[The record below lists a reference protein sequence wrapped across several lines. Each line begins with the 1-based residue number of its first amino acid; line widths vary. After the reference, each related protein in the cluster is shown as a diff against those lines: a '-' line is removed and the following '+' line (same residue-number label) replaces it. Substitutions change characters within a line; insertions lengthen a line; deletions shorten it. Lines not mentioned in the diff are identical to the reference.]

1 MTSTFAIAIPGY
13 RITELIYASTRTRVY
28 RAYQDQTQ
36 TPVIIKILNTE
47 YPQVRDLILL
57 KNQYAIAQHLDHPNI
72 IKCYNLERYGNS
84 YALILEDF
92 GGICLSQYA
101 NSQALILED
110 FLAVAI
116 SISNALEYVYENKI
130 IHQDIKPKNIL
141 IHPETK
147 QIKLIDFSI
156 SSLLAKENAE
166 IKNPNVLSGTLAYMS
181 PEQTGRMNRGIDYR
195 TDLYSLGVTF
205 YELLT
210 GRLPFDSTNPLELVH
225 CHLAKE
231 PINLREI
238 NPKIPQTVADIIMK
252 LMAKTAEKRYQTARG
267 IRHDLEICQQ
277 MWLNQGEIIG
287 FELGK
292 TDNSDRFLI
301 PEKLYGRE
309 TEITTLLNAFER
321 VSNGNA
327 ELILV
332 AGLSG
337 IGKTAVVHEV
347 HKPIV
352 RQKGY
357 FISGKFD
364 QFQINIPLGAFL
376 QAFRSLM
383 AQLLTESTSQLLDW
397 KTKILSALGEQAQ
410 VMIDIIPELEKIL
423 GKQPQVAEI
432 TGTASENRFNLLFVN
447 FIRVLATKSH
457 PLVIFL
463 DDLQWVDSAS
473 LRLIQLLITETD
485 VQYLLL
491 IGAYRDN
498 EVNARHPFMMTLDDI
513 LKTRGTVNQITLKPL
528 DEFYLNLLVSD
539 ALHCPESKALPL
551 TQLVL
556 NKTQGNPFFTNQLL
570 KYLYED
576 GLIKFDLNTGN
587 WKYDIT
593 GLRSLHLN
601 TDVLDFLGIQ
611 LQKLPKNTQNTL
623 KIAACIGNN
632 FDLYTL
638 SIVCEKSETETAA
651 NLWKALQEGLIL
663 PKNEV
668 YKLYQDDSVIR
679 DDEHWKPT
687 DKKVTV
693 KYKFLHD
700 RVQQAAYSLIPEA
713 DKQVT
718 HLKIG
723 QLILQNTTPE
733 KLEENLFEL
742 VNQLNMGSDLIV
754 SQLEKY
760 DLAKL
765 NLLAGSKAKSAT
777 AYEAAVRYL
786 NVGLGLLAADSWQHQ
801 YDLTIN
807 LYVETIEVEY
817 LNGNFEKSKHLA
829 NLTLQ
834 QAKTILEQVRVY
846 KVQIQSFI
854 AQNLMSEAVEIGVR
868 ILKNLGVELPNQPS
882 VLDILAGVLQT
893 KLTLIGKRIQ
903 DLSNLPIMADPY
915 KLAAMQ
921 ILSLMASAASQAGSL
936 HFPLTV
942 LAMVRLS
949 VKYGNSTFA
958 AFAYSLYGAMLCDKF
973 GDIETGYRFGKLGL
987 DLLEKLNASSQRC
1000 KVNFLFNSM
1009 IRHFKKPV
1017 KQTIAPLIEAMQ
1029 IGLETGDIE
1038 FVGNANA
1045 FLVINLFL
1053 SGQNL
1058 ELCEQK
1064 CLNSIEIARSL
1075 KIETLPLVFSI
1086 FRQTLLNIQGLSLE
1100 KCTLVGEAFNEVEMM
1115 PALENNPSYLAIFHF
1130 QKAMLN
1136 YLFQNNIVA
1145 IKNAE
1150 LTKQYQAVQPGFI
1163 FYCINNFYHSL
1174 ALLSEFNHAL
1184 PPEKK
1189 QYLKQVAANQKNMKL
1204 WAHHAYYNFQH
1215 KYDLVEAEKARVLG
1229 RKSQAIE
1236 LYEQAIKG
1244 AKENEYIQEEALANE
1259 LTAKF
1264 YLADGKEKLAQLYLT
1279 DAYYGYINWGA
1290 KAKVDDLEQRYPQLL
1305 APILNQKIISLSQ
1318 SDGSDIDTNLRTDS
1332 NSTSI
1337 SAILDLETVTKA
1349 SIAIASEIQL
1359 DKLLHTLMQVILEN
1373 VGAETASLILQQDGN
1388 LILVAQSQYHQQNKL
1403 QLTPISSSQ
1412 DVPVSI
1418 INYVSHTQEY
1428 LLINDATT
1436 ENNFAAD
1443 TYVIQHQP
1451 KSILCTPILNQGKLI
1466 GILYLENSLTVGAF
1480 TPERLQILKLLSS
1493 QAAISLENAQLYAN
1507 LEAKVAV
1514 RTQELNEKNLRL
1526 EQTLQELKLTQTQLI
1541 QTEKMSSLGQ
1551 MVAGIAHEINNP
1563 VSFIHGNLTQ
1573 IDEYTQDLL
1582 TFINLYYKIYPNTAP
1597 ELDDFLENIDFD
1609 FLRED
1614 IPKTLASMKVGTR
1627 RIREIVL
1634 TLRNFSRLDEA
1645 DMKPVN
1651 IHEGIDST
1659 LLILQNRLQL
1669 KPGHPAIEIIKDYGD
1684 LPLVECYAGQLN
1696 QVFMNLLI
1704 NGIDALDKFNQE
1716 RTVAISNNPSKI
1728 IIRTQVVNS
1737 NWVAI
1742 SIKDNGAGMSNDVKQ
1757 KLFDPF
1763 FTTKPVGG
1771 GPGLGLSISYQI
1783 VVDKH
1788 HGKIDCISEPGKG
1801 AEFVIQIP
1809 IRQQYSVNYA
1819 T

>member
-1 MTSTFAIAIPGY
+1 MTSTFAITIPGY
-13 RITELIYASTRTRVY
+13 RITESIYVSTRTIVY

-36 TPVIIKILNTE
+36 TPVIIKILNAE

-57 KNQYAIAQHLDHPNI
+57 KNQYAIAQNLNHPNI

-92 GGICLSQYA
+92 GGVCLSQYA
-101 NSQALILED
+101 NSQSLTLED

-116 SISNALEYVYENKI
+116 SISNALEYLYENKI

-210 GRLPFDSTNPLELVH
+210 GRLPFDSKNPLELVH

-238 NPKIPQTVADIIMK
+238 NPQIPQTIADIIVR
-252 LMAKTAEKRYQTARG
+252 LMAKTAEKRYQTAIG

-277 MWLNQGEIIG
+277 MWLSQGEIKA
-287 FELGK
+287 FELGQRDK
-292 TDNSDRFLI
+292 CDRFLI
-301 PEKLYGRE
+301 PERLYGRE

-332 AGLSG
+332 SGFSG

-364 QFQINIPLGAFL
+364 QFQRDIPFSAFL
-376 QAFRSLM
+376 QAFRSLIG
-383 AQLLTESTSQLLDW
+383 QLLAESTTQLLDW
-397 KTKILSALGEQAQ
+397 KTNILSALGEQGR
-410 VMIDIIPELEKIL
+410 VMIDIIPELEKII
-423 GKQPQVAEI
+423 GKQPEVVEL
-432 TGTASENRFNLLFVN
+432 TGNASQNRFNLLFIN
-447 FIRVLATKSH
+447 LIKVLATKSH
-457 PLVIFL
+457 PLVIVL
-463 DDLQWVDSAS
+463 DDLQWIDTVS
-473 LRLIQLLITETD
+473 LRLIQLLISETD

-498 EVNARHPFMMTLDDI
+498 EVDFRHPFMMTLDDI
-513 LKTRGTVNQITLKPL
+513 GKSKATINQISLKPL
-528 DEFYLNLLVSD
+528 DELQLNHLIAD
-539 ALHCPESKALPL
+539 ALTCPESIALPL
-551 TQLVL
+551 TKLVL
-556 NKTQGNPFFTNQLL
+556 PKTKGNPFFTKQLL
-570 KYLYED
+570 KFLHEH
-576 GLIKFDLNTGN
+576 GLIIFNFNTGY
-587 WKYDIT
+587 WQYDIT
-593 GLRSLHLN
+593 KLLPFCLN
-601 TDVLDFLGIQ
+601 NDVVEFLEIQ
-611 LQKLPKNTQNTL
+611 LQKLPDNTKNIL
-623 KIAACIGNN
+623 KKAACIGNQ

-638 SIVCEKSETETAA
+638 SIVCEKSESETAA

-663 PKNEV
+663 PKDEV

-687 DKKVTV
+687 DKQVTLR
-693 KYKFLHD
+693 YKFLHD

-723 QLILQNTTPE
+723 QLLLQNTTLA
-733 KLEENLFEL
+733 KLGENLFEI

-760 DLAKL
+760 ELAKL
-765 NLLAGSKAKSAT
+765 NLLAVNKAKSAT
-777 AYEAAVRYL
+777 AYEAAVKYL
-786 NVGLGLLAADSWQHQ
+786 NLGLGLLAADSWQHQ

-817 LNGNFEKSKHLA
+817 LNINFERSS
-829 NLTLQ
+829 NLTKVALQ
-834 QAKTILEQVRVY
+834 NTKTMLDKVKVY
-846 KVQIQSFI
+846 EAQMQIYI
-854 AQNLMSEAVEIGVR
+854 AQLKMVKAVEIGLMVLEQLG
-868 ILKNLGVELPNQPS
+868 IFLVNLPGDDSLVIELPNIAE
-882 VLDILAGVLQT
+882 LEEILVMT
-893 KLTLIGKRIQ
+893 
-903 DLSNLPIMADPY
+903 DPY
-915 KLAAMQ
+915 KLSAMQ
-921 ILSLMASAASQAGSL
+921 VLKILCAPVFMVKPEI
-936 HFPLTV
+936 FPQIIIT
-942 LAMVRLS
+942 MVNLCIEH
-949 VKYGNSTFA
+949 GNSA
-958 AFAYSLYGAMLCDKF
+958 LSSFAYAFYGLLLSGMGKLNDGYHAGNIALKILDKF
-973 GDIETGYRFGKLGL
+973 DARELKARVY
-987 DLLEKLNASSQRC
+987 N
-1000 KVNFLFNSM
+1000 LFNSN
-1009 IRHFKKPV
+1009 IRTWKEHTKNS
-1017 KQTIAPLIEAMQ
+1017 IASLKEGVQ
-1029 IGLETGDIE
+1029 SGLDTGDIE
-1038 FVGNANA
+1038 WGGYCAAN
-1045 FLVINLFL
+1045 LCSYLFF
-1053 SGQNL
+1053 STDKL
-1058 ELCEQK
+1058 ELAVQQQAIYINICIKIKQEIPIYFSQVWQQLG
-1064 CLNSIEIARSL
+1064 LN
-1075 KIETLPLVFSI
+1075 F
-1086 FRQTLLNIQGLSLE
+1086 QGLSTD
-1100 KCTLVGEAFNEVEMM
+1100 KCLLIGNSFDE
-1115 PALENNPSYLAIFHF
+1115 S
-1130 QKAMLN
+1130 QMLPR
-1136 YLFQNNIVA
+1136 LIAAKSGTV
-1145 IKNAE
+1145 
-1150 LTKQYQAVQPGFI
+1150 LFI
-1163 FYCINNFYHSL
+1163 FYVAKTIILYHFKDYDQALKQVKLAEDMAGSAFGFMQVVILNFYHSL
-1174 ALLSEFNHAL
+1174 ALLGHYCEVENC
-1184 PPEKK
+1184 EKEK
-1189 QYLKQVAANQKNMKL
+1189 YLKQVEINQDKMKF
-1204 WAHHAYYNFQH
+1204 WAHHAPMNNQH
-1215 KYDLVEAEKARVLG
+1215 RYDLVEAEKARLIGKYWVAAEKYD
-1229 RKSQAIE
+1229 RAI
-1236 LYEQAIKG
+1236 AG
-1244 AKENEYIQEEALANE
+1244 AKQNEYIQEEALANE
-1259 LTAKF
+1259 LATQF
-1264 YLADGKEKLAQLYLT
+1264 YLKWGKEKLAQLYLT

-1305 APILNQKIISLSQ
+1305 APILNQKTISVSQ
-1318 SDGSDIDTNLRTDS
+1318 SDRSDMATNLRTDS

-1359 DKLLHTLMQVILEN
+1359 DNLLHTLMQVILEN

-1388 LILVAQSQYHQQNKL
+1388 LILVAQSQDYQQCTL
-1403 QLTPISSSQ
+1403 QSTPISSSQ

-1418 INYVSHTQEY
+1418 INYVFHTQEY

-1436 ENNFAAD
+1436 ENNFADD

-1466 GILYLENSLTVGAF
+1466 GIVYLENCLTVGAF

-1563 VSFIHGNLTQ
+1563 VSFIQGNLTQ

-1597 ELDDFLENIDFD
+1597 ELDDFLANIDFN
-1609 FLRED
+1609 FIKED

-1645 DMKPVN
+1645 EMKPVN

-1659 LLILQNRLQL
+1659 LLILQSRLQA

-1696 QVFMNLLI
+1696 QVFMNILI

-1716 RTVAISNNPSKI
+1716 RTAAISNNPSKI
-1728 IIRTQVVNS
+1728 IISTQVVNS
-1737 NWVAI
+1737 DWVAI
-1742 SIKDNGAGMSNDVKQ
+1742 SIKDNGIGMSADIKHR
-1757 KLFDPF
+1757 LFDPF

-1771 GPGLGLSISYQI
+1771 GTGLGLSISYQI

-1788 HGKIDCISEPGKG
+1788 HGKIECFSEPGKG
-1801 AEFVIQIP
+1801 AEFVVEIP
-1809 IRQQYSVNYA
+1809 FRQ
-1819 T
+1819 